1 MGGNIGQVFTVTQ
14 DGEIKVRLPLDR
26 ETTES
31 YMLWIEA
38 RDSGT
43 PSLSSV
49 LSQRIELLDEN
60 DHVPRF
66 DNAFYNVTVP
76 EEEWAPIK
84 VTQVNR
90 KLYLILNRNKRKN

>member
-14 DGEIKVRLPLDR
+14 EGEVKVRLPLDR
-26 ETTES
+26 ETTEC

-49 LSQRIELLDEN
+49 QSQRIELLDEN
-60 DHVPRF
+60 DNVPRF

-84 VTQVNR
+84 VTQVIW
-90 KLYLILNRNKRKN
+90 KLC